1 MFRVGGVRQMRGVH
15 FLLVAAVTAL
25 GACGDQ
31 RPTEPVGPAAGGSVE
46 GLLSSSGPK
55 LVECHTD
62 ETHTE
67 SAIIDA
73 LGGLVSIG
81 GTKVV
86 FPAGAL
92 PGPTSVTLTIP
103 ASRYVEIAITT
114 DGPSYFPDLL
124 KQPVVTI
131 DYSRCNRSDILLK
144 PLTAWYIDSETK
156 DLLEE
161 MLGTD
166 DKLTRSV
173 TFTTSHFSGYAIAF

>member
-1 MFRVGGVRQMRGVH
+1 MFRAGAVRPMRRV
-15 FLLVAAVTAL
+15 LVFAALAVL

-31 RPTEPVGPAAGGSVE
+31 RPTEPIKPTAGGSRD
-46 GLLSSSGPK
+46 GLFSSGPK

-62 ETHTE
+62 ETLTN

-92 PGPTSVTLTIP
+92 LTPTTVTLTIP
-103 ASRYVEIAITT
+103 ASRYVEIAIKT
-114 DGPSYFPDLL
+114 DGADYFPEPL
-124 KQPVVTI
+124 KQPIVTI
-131 DYSRCNRSDILLK
+131 DYSRCNRSDILVK

-156 DLLEE
+156 DLLEK
-161 MLGTD
+161 MIGTD